1 MKSEIN
7 PPLRA
12 HLLPLAWRQLLIAWR
27 NFCLPQL
34 VRKIDQVT
42 RNLKVT
48 DHQKV
53 NLKLTLSVGRM
64 RRGSEE
70 LKSLISLVR
79 NFPCRF
85 EDKSLGIKNAQSRA
99 VETPPTRLLIKP
111 LSLPTRVK
119 LFPYFDFTPSVSILL
134 FRLLLPLN
142 FPHLNLSCL
151 GPFPLDL
158 HRLAARFLSP
168 QMIALLHVVFMK

>member
-1 MKSEIN
+1 M
-7 PPLRA
+7 
-12 HLLPLAWRQLLIAWR
+12 
-27 NFCLPQL
+27 
-34 VRKIDQVT
+34 RKIDQVT
-42 RNLKVT
+42 RNLKLT

-64 RRGSEE
+64 RSGGGEVRE

-119 LFPYFDFTPSVSILL
+119 LFPYFDFTRPVSILL
-134 FRLLLPLN
+134 FKLLL
-142 FPHLNLSCL
+142 L
-151 GPFPLDL
+151 GWRESFSLELPSLKP
-158 HRLAARFLSP
+158 
-168 QMIALLHVVFMK
+168 VVFRTLSLRPS